1 MNTNIISSNL
11 IDVIKLLIATVLSAL
26 VGFERQ
32 LRKEPAGL
40 RTHMLVCVGATLLT
54 IVSINFQQ
62 DPARIIA
69 GIVTGIG
76 FIGAGTI
83 IARRFKVVGLTTAA
97 SLWFV
102 AALGIAVGTG
112 FYWLSVMATILV
124 LIILNLWKVERKL
137 GLK

>member
-1 MNTNIISSNL
+1 MNIINLNL
-11 IDVIKLLIATVLSAL
+11 IDVIKLLIAFVLSAL
-26 VGFERQ
+26 IGFERQ

-40 RTHMLVCVGATLLT
+40 RTHMLVCIGATLLT

-83 IARRFKVVGLTTAA
+83 IARQFKVIGLTTAA

-102 AALGIAVGTG
+102 AALGITIGVGL
-112 FYWLSVMATILV
+112 YWLAVIATIVV
-124 LIILNLWKVERKL
+124 LIILNLWKVEKKL